1 MEATVAALSLE
12 DDLLN
17 LGLIEQL
24 VSPHGVRKRE
34 DVFEQEAARR

>member
-17 LGLIEQL
+17 LGLIEKL

-34 DVFEQEAARR
+34 DVFEKEAVRR